1 MAAAAELTEDEKWHA
16 WRSKG
21 VGASDVGALLGLS
34 KWSSP
39 LSLWMEKLGLLPPSE
54 ETQRQRIGKRM
65 ETVLAAEFQDETG
78 LTLAGK
84 QTWLTSL
91 DWSIARCTIDAAVV
105 PGPDERP
112 RYDGT
117 IHQIVTPDL
126 VAYLGPWEA
135 KTSGMRKW
143 DEIPPTYLAQI
154 QWQMYV
160 MGAER
165 AWLTVMF
172 SGWNIETYEV
182 DRDQADIDF
191 MVDRAKEFWH
201 LVETETMPEVDGL
214 DATTEALAH
223 LYPRHIEGR
232 TADLS
237 ALADQVSRLLEL
249 KDEAK
254 RIKDETKELNNEVR
268 AAIGDAEIAE
278 INGYP
283 AFTFRQQ
290 PGQKRTCSAC
300 SHIDQGEPFRV
311 LRQIKRKGATS

>member
-1 MAAAAELTEDEKWHA
+1 MAAAAELTDDQAWHA
-16 WRSKG
+16 FRRKG
-21 VGASDVGALLGLS
+21 VGASDIGALLGLS

-39 LSLWMEKLGLLPPSE
+39 MSLWCEKLGLLPPSE

-78 LTLAGK
+78 LTLAGE

-91 DWSIARCTIDAAVV
+91 DWSIARCTIDGAVV
-105 PGPDERP
+105 PPP
-112 RYDGT
+112 APGT
-117 IHQIVTPDL
+117 DPNLSDF
-126 VAYLGPWEA
+126 LGPWEA
-135 KTSGMRKW
+135 KTSAMRGW

-160 MGAER
+160 MGAPR

-172 SGWNIETYEV
+172 AGFQIETYTVE
-182 DRDQADIDF
+182 RDDADIAF
-191 MVDRAKEFWH
+191 MVERAKEFWH
-201 LVETETMPEVDGL
+201 LVETETMPEVDGS
-214 DATTEALAH
+214 DATTDALSH

-232 TADLS
+232 TVDLS
-237 ALADQVSRLLEL
+237 GMAAKVAHLLDL

-254 RIKDETKELNNEVR
+254 RIKDETKELNNEIR

-311 LRQIKRKGATS
+311 LRQIKRKGATK

>member
-1 MAAAAELTEDEKWHA
+1 MDSEHA
-16 WRSKG
+16 WHQWRRKG
-21 VGASDVGALLGLS
+21 IGASDCGVLLGLS

-39 LSLWMEKLGLLPPSE
+39 MSLWCEKLGLLPPSE

-84 QTWLTSL
+84 QTWLTATE
-91 DWSIARCTIDAAVV
+91 WEIARCTIDAAVV
-105 PGPDERP
+105 PPTP
-112 RYDGT
+112 RGVD
-117 IHQIVTPDL
+117 PNLSDF
-126 VAYLGPWEA
+126 LGPWEA

-160 MGAER
+160 MGADR

-172 SGWNIETYEV
+172 SGWNIETYPV

-191 MVDRAKEFWH
+191 MVARAKEFWH

-232 TADLS
+232 SADLS

-311 LRQIKRKGATS
+311 LRQIKRKGATK